1 MPGDFGKQKAKEIV
15 AFYIGGMGDYYK
27 ELLTDLGFGEDA
39 ERIDIAYKQKET
51 RKESW
56 KTVPD
61 DLMNSLM
68 IAGDPQYCI
77 EELRRR
83 REYGIGLPI
92 LNLPN
97 DVPWAVMEQFLR
109 AMAPNP

>member
-1 MPGDFGKQKAKEIV
+1 
-15 AFYIGGMGDYYK
+15 MGDYYK

-39 ERIDIAYKQKET
+39 ERIDIAYKVKET
-51 RKESW
+51 RKQSW
-56 KTVPD
+56 QTVPD
-61 DLMNSLM
+61 ELMNALM
-68 IAGDPQYCI
+68 IAGDPAYCV

-83 REYGIGLPI
+83 REFGINLPI

-109 AMAPNP
+109 AMAPGQ